1 MARVGM
7 DIVET
12 SRMRDVLFRTS
23 RFKYRVFTDAERA
36 WCDARPDPA
45 SAYAGCFAARQA
57 TLKALGCGW
66 FGQGIRFAD
75 VSVSYDAK
83 GRPTMALDGAV
94 RRIACEQGVTEV
106 FVSIAHT
113 RGLAVANAV
122 AATADSVPRR
132 DEKVDERAVIAEQ
145 FRQARALFD
154 DLDRAEGST
163 GSVKPTGSTKPGDPV
178 GTAGPTGAA
187 KPAGPASTT
196 DTTEG

>member
-12 SRMRDVLFRTS
+12 GRMRDTLFRTS

-66 FGQGIRFAD
+66 FGQGVRFSD

-83 GRPTMALDGAV
+83 GRPSMVLAGAAE
-94 RRIACEQGVTEV
+94 RIARGQGITDV

-122 AATADSVPRR
+122 AATPDSAPRR
-132 DEKVDERAVIAEQ
+132 DEKVDERAIIAEQ
-145 FRQARALFD
+145 FKQARALLD
-154 DLDRAEGST
+154 ELDRPADAPTPGGGAEGPSARHA
-163 GSVKPTGSTKPGDPV
+163 
-178 GTAGPTGAA
+178 AGGADA
-187 KPAGPASTT
+187 P

>member
-1 MARVGM
+1 MSLGGGPTDGGECVARVGM

-12 SRMRDVLFRTS
+12 GRMRDTLFRTS

-36 WCDARPDPA
+36 WCDGRPDPA

-66 FGQGIRFAD
+66 FGQGIRFSD

-83 GRPTMALDGAV
+83 GRPTVVLSGAA
-94 RRIACEQGVTEV
+94 RDIARAQGVTEV

-122 AATADSVPRR
+122 AATPDSAPRR
-132 DEKVDERAVIAEQ
+132 DERVDERAVIAEQ
-145 FRQARALFD
+145 FKQARALLD
-154 DLDRAEGST
+154 ELDRPSPRADAGS
-163 GSVKPTGSTKPGDPV
+163 
-178 GTAGPTGAA
+178 
-187 KPAGPASTT
+187 ASTT